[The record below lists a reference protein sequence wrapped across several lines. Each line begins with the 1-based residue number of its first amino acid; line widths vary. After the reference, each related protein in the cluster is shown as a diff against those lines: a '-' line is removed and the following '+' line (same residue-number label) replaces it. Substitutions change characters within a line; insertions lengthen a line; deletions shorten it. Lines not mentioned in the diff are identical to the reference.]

1 MPYHTHGLYPTFA
14 LHTGDSVVVLVQ
26 HIPVALWRTV
36 TIMLKLLDFS
46 CHTVSLSSLGLT
58 HSTPYRSPLKQQLNF
73 WSISR
78 QMFHWN
84 MWYFYAFLIL
94 HSSSSIQVHLLKQT
108 PTGLQ
113 VTLAQLFPRCLSE
126 LPEPY
131 FPSDKF
137 PTWGERAVEL
147 KIGCCSN
154 NKNPRWRWGLRYR
167 CVCMLKYVSYMHLH
181 VSIWYYMCIYIYTYP
196 S

>member
-46 CHTVSLSSLGLT
+46 CLTVSLSSLGLT

-78 QMFHWN
+78 QN
-84 MWYFYAFLIL
+84 
-94 HSSSSIQVHLLKQT
+94 VLLKHVVFLCISYPT
-108 PTGLQ
+108 FIIIHPCSSLKTNTYRPTGQLG
-113 VTLAQLFPRCLSE
+113 VTLPTVSEWATRAIFSLGQVPDLRWESRWVENWMLFEQQKSPVKMGS
-126 LPEPY
+126 
-131 FPSDKF
+131 S
-137 PTWGERAVEL
+137 W
-147 KIGCCSN
+147 
-154 NKNPRWRWGLRYR
+154 
-167 CVCMLKYVSYMHLH
+167 
-181 VSIWYYMCIYIYTYP
+181 
-196 S
+196 